1 MRAVQITEF
10 GGPEVLN
17 VVDLPDPVPGDG
29 QQLYEVS
36 SAGVNFADTHQTEDS
51 YLAPQTLPLIP
62 GAEFVG
68 RPAGGRSEEHTSE
81 LQSRQ
86 YLVCRLLLDKKIL
99 RSDEYTS

>member
-36 SAGVNFADTHQTEDS
+36 SSGVNYADTHHLMS
-51 YLAPQTLPLIP
+51 
-62 GAEFVG
+62 GCV
-68 RPAGGRSEEHTSE
+68 
-81 LQSRQ
+81 
-86 YLVCRLLLDKKIL
+86 V
-99 RSDEYTS
+99 